1 MRSMLSCRSA
11 VNGPLDEKMPSISVP
26 GRIRAA
32 PDSPKGSLYFA
43 TLKEQTVV
51 HRPVGTPRMTRMIEG
66 ATSAA

>member
-1 MRSMLSCRSA
+1 MLSCRSA

-51 HRPVGTPRMTRMIEG
+51 HRPVGTPGVTRMIAG
-66 ATSAA
+66 GTSAA

>member
-1 MRSMLSCRSA
+1 MLSCRSA
-11 VNGPLDEKMPSISVP
+11 VNGPLDEKMPSISIP

-51 HRPVGTPRMTRMIEG
+51 HRPVGTAWVTRMVEG
-66 ATSAA
+66 GTCAA